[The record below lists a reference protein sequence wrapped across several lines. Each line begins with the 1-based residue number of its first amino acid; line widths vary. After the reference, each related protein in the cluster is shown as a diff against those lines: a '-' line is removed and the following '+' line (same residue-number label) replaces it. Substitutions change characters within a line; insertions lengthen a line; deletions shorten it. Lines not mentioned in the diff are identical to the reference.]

1 MNEEWQPTILDR
13 LVDLLARAMDA
24 LGLNGRRL
32 RWKWN
37 QKRGALS
44 EAGARSEVLWR
55 STKTKHKMCPAC
67 RALVPRGAR
76 NCPECGAE
84 LKTVSTPGVSRLFAN
99 VFPGV
104 SAATALILLVNGF
117 WFILMIMAQIKS
129 GGQSGGLFASFG
141 VELLVRFGAGL
152 SFYWPDFGTG
162 GEWWRVITPIF
173 LHGGLLHFF
182 FNSFVLL
189 QLGPIVESLY
199 GTPRF
204 WVIYLSCG
212 IAGSATSQ
220 FTRPVLTVGAS
231 GAILGL
237 MGLLLVFGWR
247 HGGALGQTLKSAM
260 IRYGIYILVFSLLF
274 PNIDHLNHLGGLVCG
289 ALLAL
294 VMPTGEFR
302 SRSEANLWQFLA
314 LAGVM
319 LVLFCFFQV
328 AQHGALAG

>member
-1 MNEEWQPTILDR
+1 VNEEWRPTILDR
-13 LVDLLARAMDA
+13 LVELLARAMDG

-32 RWKWN
+32 LWKWT

-67 RALVPRGAR
+67 RALVPRSSR
-76 NCPECGAE
+76 RCPECGAE
-84 LKTVSTPGVSRLFAN
+84 LRSVSTPGVSRLLAN
-99 VFPGV
+99 VFPGI

-129 GGQSGGLFASFG
+129 GAQSSGLFASFG

-152 SFYWPDFGTG
+152 SFYYPDLGTG

-189 QLGPIVESLY
+189 QLGPITESIY

-204 WVIYLSCG
+204 WVIYLCCG

-237 MGLLLVFGWR
+237 MGLLLVYGWR
-247 HGGALGQTLKSAM
+247 HGGVLGQTLKSAM
-260 IRYGIYILVFSLLF
+260 IRYGVYILVFSLLF
-274 PNIDHLNHLGGLVCG
+274 PRTDHLNHLGGLLCG
-289 ALLAL
+289 ATLAF
-294 VMPTGEFR
+294 VVPAGEFR
-302 SRSEANLWQFLA
+302 SRTETNVWQFLA
-314 LAGVM
+314 LAGVL
-319 LVLFCFFQV
+319 LVLVSFYQV
-328 AQHGALAG
+328 AVHGVTAG